1 MKIKVYKL
9 IVTMIA
15 LNLLLTGASGQEY
28 IDSDELYYS
37 DKLKAGMEFTWEIVR
52 FNFNFNYTDESLE
65 LDQASTTVPPAT
77 SIVLDETTTVYS
89 TVSDETTTVYVTE
102 TTEYDEG
109 SDFPEIK
116 PGTKYTVK
124 LLQDL
129 GGLSE
134 DRFWDDYE
142 NQDDYFDYSF
152 SDPDID
158 TSEEDFGPS
167 GFILPNTIRFENG
180 TVLNYFEYQ
189 VDQFSN
195 FEEEYPD
202 DLQFVYKIE
211 DKMFIEET
219 HLDSDEG
226 SIHQQMYTDVETGV
240 LVYISLF
247 QNSTEANIDVEVKLE
262 QSSGIDIDTVIANDD
277 PTLSVP
283 FSAIFVYTLI
293 LTPVVVSRF
302 RKKS

>member
-1 MKIKVYKL
+1 MKYK
-9 IVTMIA
+9 IVKLVTIFLMF
-15 LNLLLTGASGQEY
+15 NLMVSGASGQEY
-28 IDSDELYYS
+28 VDNDEIYYS

-52 FNFNFNYTDESLE
+52 FNFDFNYSVDALE
-65 LDQASTTVPPAT
+65 LDQTSTTVPTAT
-77 SIVLDETTTVYS
+77 TTVSDGTTTVYS

-109 SDFPEIK
+109 PDFPDIK

-129 GGLSE
+129 GELSE
-134 DRFWDDYE
+134 SSFWDDYE
-142 NQDDYFDYSF
+142 DQYDYFDISF
-152 SDPDID
+152 SDPNID
-158 TSEEDFGPS
+158 TTENDFGPS

-189 VDQFSN
+189 VGQFSN
-195 FEEEYPD
+195 FEEYPD

-211 DKMFIEET
+211 DEMFIEEM

-226 SIHQQMYTDVETGV
+226 TAHQQMYTDVETGV
-240 LVYISLF
+240 MVYISLF
-247 QNSTEANIDVEVKLE
+247 QNSTEASIDVEIKLD

-283 FSAIFVYTLI
+283 FSAVFIYTLI
-293 LTPVVVSRF
+293 LVPIVVNRI
-302 RKKS
+302 RKNN